1 MITTTAKKYTI
12 GLASLYVLFSQ
23 CRSLAS
29 APGLLLHIIG
39 GTNVNSDIP
48 GSTVWHKSSTIQPG
62 IAGRSCDY
70 IPLKHKDQKYAL
82 VRSLNIASNLSLRA
96 FPLEMGRERKK
107 TAIGRKDLGT
117 RMQRGIKK
125 RLKKAPNR
133 HANNDSWVDTA
144 FSLRLKRN
152 IFSFGSSLTNMKAP
166 EWCFISICYHSFPC
180 LFYIQDISC

>member
-1 MITTTAKKYTI
+1 MITTAKKYTI
-12 GLASLYVLFSQ
+12 GLVSLYVLFSQ

-70 IPLKHKDQKYAL
+70 IPLKHKDQKYAF
-82 VRSLNIASNLSLRA
+82 VRSLNIASNLPLRA
-96 FPLEMGRERKK
+96 FPPEIQKAIRPKRPRNEDAIRDKRE
-107 TAIGRKDLGT
+107 AENIF
-117 RMQRGIKK
+117 M
-125 RLKKAPNR
+125 KAPNR

-144 FSLRLKRN
+144 FSLRLKRD
-152 IFSFGSSLTNMKAP
+152 IFSFGSSLTNMKPP